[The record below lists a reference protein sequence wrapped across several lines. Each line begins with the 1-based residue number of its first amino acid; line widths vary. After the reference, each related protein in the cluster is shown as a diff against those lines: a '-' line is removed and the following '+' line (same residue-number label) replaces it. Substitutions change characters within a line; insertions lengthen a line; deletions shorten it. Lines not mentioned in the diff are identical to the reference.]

1 MGQFSD
7 QKAVNCSFVNSSD
20 KQHLAKVSVPIK
32 SSPGQSDPSHKEVC
46 SIKRWA
52 DDNKMTFNFKKTFEM
67 VVKGKTRKT
76 PPGDIGGIVRKKE
89 LKLLGVTFHENPC
102 NWDTQ
107 FKHMLGKA
115 NSRLYILSVCK
126 YFGYSVLELTV
137 LFDSLIMSL
146 FSYALEVLA
155 CAHQAT
161 SFQETGSYGTTS

>member
-1 MGQFSD
+1 M
-7 QKAVNCSFVNSSD
+7 VNDIKPVSPSSLLIKYVD
-20 KQHLAKVSVPIK
+20 DITVSVPVK

-52 DDNKMTFNFKKTFEM
+52 DENKMTLNFKRTFEM
-67 VVKGKTRKT
+67 VVKGRPRET
-76 PPGDIGGIVRKKE
+76 PPGDIGGIIRKKE
-89 LKLLGVTFHENPC
+89 LKLLVVTFHEDPC

-155 CAHQAT
+155 CAHQGKCIAQIYK
-161 SFQETGSYGTTS
+161 FCRRPL